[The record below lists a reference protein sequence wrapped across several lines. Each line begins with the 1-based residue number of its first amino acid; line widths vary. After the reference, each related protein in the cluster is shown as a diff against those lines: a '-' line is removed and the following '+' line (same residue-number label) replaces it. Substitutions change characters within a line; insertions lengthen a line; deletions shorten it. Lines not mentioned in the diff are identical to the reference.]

1 VGITETL
8 DKIARTVEGFTAY
21 GKHPYTSA
29 VILAGGIGSRM
40 GHTEPGATKQFL
52 ALDGE
57 PIVLRTLRMFEM
69 CDDIDEIVVVVRK
82 EERYLYLPMIGRAE
96 LKKVRRIVD
105 GGESRQESA
114 FEGMMAVSDSC
125 RFIAIHDAARPLILP
140 EQISAVAKE
149 AYRNGAAAASC
160 RAKDTVKLV
169 HGADYVQS
177 TPDRETVR
185 FAQTPQIFKLE
196 EYRAAVYLGKEKGL
210 SVTDDCALVEAV
222 GFPVKLVDT
231 GYQNLKIT
239 TREDLYLA
247 EAILQMRRDR
257 SEDKQN
263 ADI

>member
-1 VGITETL
+1 MGVAEIL
-8 DKIARTVEGFTAY
+8 DKIARTVEGVTSY

-29 VILAGGIGSRM
+29 VILAGGVGSRM
-40 GHTEPGATKQFL
+40 GHTEPGTTKQFL

-82 EERYLYLPMIGRAE
+82 EERHLYLPMIGRAE

-114 FEGMMAVSDSC
+114 FAGMMAVSDAC

-140 EQISAVAKE
+140 QQISEVAKE
-149 AYRNGAAAASC
+149 AYRVGAAAAAC
-160 RAKDTVKLV
+160 RAKDTVKVV

-177 TPDRETVR
+177 TADRDTVR
-185 FAQTPQIFKLE
+185 LAQTPQIFKIE
-196 EYRAAVYLGKEKGL
+196 EYRAAVYLGKEKKL
-210 SVTDDCALVEAV
+210 TVTDDCSLVEAV

-239 TREDLYLA
+239 TREDLYFA
-247 EAILQMRRDR
+247 EAILRLRKEQDR
-257 SEDKQN
+257 EHKHEKL
-263 ADI
+263 